1 MKKRINIPKYAYGV
15 D

>member
-1 MKKRINIPKYAYGV
+1 MKKKINIPKYAYGV